1 MTITIF
7 LLLNGLGV
15 GFLLYVLA
23 NFWKEGRQPQNRD
36 RKYAPEFKYRDWAD
50 VLVVTHPISHSAQG
64 GISVIPFQARGRKT
78 DSKPEQRPV
87 AREAVEMP
95 LRRISTR

>member
-1 MTITIF
+1 MTMTIF

-15 GFLLYVLA
+15 GFLLYALA
-23 NFWKEGRQPQNRD
+23 NFWKEGRRSKKLD
-36 RKYAPEFKYRDWAD
+36 RKYAPEVKYRDWAD

-64 GISVIPFQARGRKT
+64 GVSVIPFQARGRET
-78 DSKPEQRPV
+78 GNKPVQRPS
-87 AREAVEMP
+87 AREAIEMP